1 MFGLIRVGSGMHFRD
16 AGHGRTLLL
25 LHALPLDGRM
35 WDDQGALLQS
45 DFRVIVPDF
54 PGFGSS
60 ATPNGSPSLDDWAGE
75 LIAALSGAGVKEAV
89 IAGGSMGGYVAL
101 AMLRASPQFV
111 RGLALV
117 NSRAAADSDEQRAA
131 RLAAIERIKAEGFS
145 FVIEG
150 APASALS
157 KTSLA
162 RRPAAVAR
170 VRAMAAAATPAG
182 IIAAQRAIGARPD
195 SRAMLAQSGIPM
207 AIIHGEDDPVVPVAE
222 ARELSASM
230 PHATFTPIPEA
241 GHLPSVEQPEAV
253 TAALRELLRRA
264 G

>member
-1 MFGLIRVGSGMHFRD
+1 MHFRD

-35 WDDQGALLQS
+35 WDDQKALLQS
-45 DFRVIVPDF
+45 DLRVIVPDF
-54 PGFGSS
+54 PGFGLSP
-60 ATPNGSPSLDDWAGE
+60 APDGSPSLDDWAGE
-75 LIAALSGAGVKEAV
+75 LLAALRGTGVEEAV

-101 AMLRASPQFV
+101 AMLLAAPQFV

-131 RLAAIERIKAEGFS
+131 RLAAIERIKAEGFT

-162 RRPAAVAR
+162 GRPAAVAR

-195 SRAMLAQSGIPM
+195 SRVLLGQATVPI
-207 AIIHGEDDPVVPVAE
+207 AIIHGEDDPVVPIAE
-222 ARELSASM
+222 ARELAASLS
-230 PHATFTPIPEA
+230 HATFTPIPEA

-253 TAALRELLRRA
+253 SAALRELLRRS

>member
-1 MFGLIRVGSGMHFRD
+1 MHFRD

-25 LHALPLDGRM
+25 LHALPVDGRM
-35 WDDQGALLQS
+35 WDDQRASLHG

-54 PGFGSS
+54 PGFGLS
-60 ATPNGSPSLDDWAGE
+60 AAPSGSPSLDDWAGQ
-75 LIAALSGAGVKEAV
+75 LIAVLRGAGVEEAV
-89 IAGGSMGGYVAL
+89 VAGGSMGGYVAL
-101 AMLRASPQFV
+101 AMLRAAPQFV
-111 RGLALV
+111 GGLALV
-117 NSRAAADSDEQRAA
+117 NSRAAADSDEQRAG
-131 RLAAIERIKAEGFS
+131 RLAAIDRIKAEGYR

-157 KTSLA
+157 KASLA

-182 IIAAQRAIGARPD
+182 VIAAQRAIGARPD
-195 SRAMLAQSGIPM
+195 SRAMLGQAKIPI

-222 ARELSASM
+222 ARELAASM
-230 PHATFTPIPEA
+230 PDATFSPIPEA

-253 TAALRELLRRA
+253 TAALRELLRRT